1 MKTDETNP
9 QDWFFLARERLAA
22 AVAVREAC
30 GAGSSAVELLQEAV
44 ERFLKG
50 FLIGSGWSFKR
61 IHNLSTLLDAAIQV
75 NSQFKSFADIC
86 EALTAQFWEQHY
98 PGGDL
103 TEVGADYDHL
113 RQQGGEMLVL
123 IPGAIPPPSPPAN
136 ERS

>member
-1 MKTDETNP
+1 M
-9 QDWFFLARERLAA
+9 AA
-22 AVAVREAC
+22 ADAVRHAC

-44 ERFLKG
+44 ERYLKG
-50 FLIGSGWSFKR
+50 FLIGSGRSLQR

-75 NSQFKSFADIC
+75 DARFKSFADLC

-113 RQQGGEMLVL
+113 RRQVGEMLVL
-123 IPGAIPPPSPPAN
+123 IAGAIPPPARPADLG
-136 ERS
+136 